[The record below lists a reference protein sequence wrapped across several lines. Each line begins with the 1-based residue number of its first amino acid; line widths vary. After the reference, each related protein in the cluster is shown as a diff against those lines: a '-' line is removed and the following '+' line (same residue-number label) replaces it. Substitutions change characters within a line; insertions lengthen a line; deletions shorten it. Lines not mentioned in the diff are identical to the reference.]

1 MEQRDTIAKIPIVL
15 TAFGTTTRA
24 AETYSF
30 IDKVCRDH
38 FPDHEILWA
47 YTSRKV
53 RDLVKKKKGIELKSP
68 KKVLTEL
75 EKKGHRNAVIQS
87 LHLLCGKEFH
97 ILVEEAK
104 QCRIR
109 TAIGLPLLS
118 SPGDYSSVITELGN
132 TFFPLSKREAIV
144 MVGHGTDHPIWSSYI
159 ALHHML
165 RERFGPNIYM
175 GVIEGNPS
183 REEIVGSINKS
194 GIKRVR
200 LIPFML
206 VAGMHVKEDLAG
218 DKDSWKTAFEE
229 RQISVSIETNGLGF
243 QRGIIEIFCRHIQ
256 DAIDVIPR

>member
-1 MEQRDTIAKIPIVL
+1 AKIPIVM

-47 YTSRKV
+47 YTSRTV

-68 KKVLTEL
+68 KRVLTEL
-75 EKKGHRNAVIQS
+75 EKKDHRNAVIQS

-118 SPGDYSSVITELGN
+118 SPGDYYAVITELGN
-132 TFFPLSKREAIV
+132 TFPPLSKREAIV

-183 REEIVGSINKS
+183 REDIVEAVKKS
-194 GIKRVR
+194 GIKKVR

-206 VAGMHVKEDLAG
+206 IAGLHVQEDLAG
-218 DKDSWKTAFEE
+218 DEDSWKTAFKEKG
-229 RQISVSIETNGLGF
+229 ISVSIETKGLGF

-256 DAIDVIPR
+256 VGLDVVHFNQK